1 MVTRCVC
8 FDVPFTRLKTII
20 EEEGVQDTEE
30 LHRRIQF
37 GEKCRLCAPYV
48 ERIFVTGETEF
59 EVIQDEG

>member
-8 FDVPFTRLKTII
+8 FDVPFTRLKDII
-20 EEEGVQDTEE
+20 EQQGVQNSDE

-48 ERIFVTGETEF
+48 EQIFVTGETEF
-59 EVIQDEG
+59 KVIVNDG

>member
-8 FDVPFTRLKTII
+8 FDVPFTRLKAII
-20 EEEGVQDTEE
+20 DEEGIGNVEE
-30 LHRRIQF
+30 LHQRIQF

-59 EVIQDEG
+59 EMMLEDS